1 MQMLVIAAFVDC
13 GHQYG
18 ILAIADKGFL
28 SLRQLAAFAF
38 ALQYVFSKRRRR
50 HEGARIM
57 WVFRR
62 FWWGSFAA
70 AGVLLAVLSTAVA
83 QSVPLQLA
91 QADQS
96 TLHLSETAQR
106 DVPRDLLRAMLAA
119 EATDPD
125 AGKVQSEINQRM
137 SAAMTRI
144 KQVAGVTIETGG
156 YSVYRETPDK
166 QPPRWHGSQT
176 VNLTSKD
183 FAALLSLIGTLQQ
196 QGLVI
201 QSLAPDISREA
212 RQSVED
218 ALTDEALTRL
228 KQRADRIAATAGV
241 KLRGFRMLTVGN
253 VNAPPPIIRPMMRMA
268 AVAAAPEPSPV
279 AEPGNAT
286 VSITAT
292 AEFALA
298 PP

>member
-1 MQMLVIAAFVDC
+1 VSLIAA
-13 GHQYG
+13 G
-18 ILAIADKGFL
+18 
-28 SLRQLAAFAF
+28 
-38 ALQYVFSKRRRR
+38 
-50 HEGARIM
+50 
-57 WVFRR
+57 
-62 FWWGSFAA
+62 
-70 AGVLLAVLSTAVA
+70 LLPAMLSTAVA
-83 QSVPLQLA
+83 QSAPQSTA
-91 QADQS
+91 TDQS
-96 TLHLSETAQR
+96 TLRLSETARR
-106 DVPRDLLRAMLAA
+106 DVPRDLLRATLAA

-137 SAAMTRI
+137 SAATTRI
-144 KQVAGVTIETGG
+144 KQVAGIAIETGG

-176 VNLTSKD
+176 VDLTGKD
-183 FAALLSLIGTLQQ
+183 FAALLSLIGALQQ
-196 QGLVI
+196 QGLVV

-228 KQRADRIAATAGV
+228 KQRADRIATTAGV
-241 KLRGFRMLTVGN
+241 KLQGFRSLSVGN
-253 VNAPPPIIRPMMRMA
+253 VNAPPPVVQPMMRMA
-268 AVAAAPEPSPV
+268 AAAVPAPPPV

-292 AEFALA
+292 AEFALV

>member
-1 MQMLVIAAFVDC
+1 MRVFRHFGGGWVAGAGL
-13 GHQYG
+13 
-18 ILAIADKGFL
+18 L
-28 SLRQLAAFAF
+28 LAA
-38 ALQYVFSKRRRR
+38 
-50 HEGARIM
+50 
-57 WVFRR
+57 
-62 FWWGSFAA
+62 
-70 AGVLLAVLSTAVA
+70 LSTAVA
-83 QSVPLQLA
+83 QTAPLQPVA
-91 QADQS
+91 SDQS

-125 AGKVQSEINQRM
+125 AGKVQADINQRM
-137 SAAMTRI
+137 SAALTRI

-183 FAALLSLIGTLQQ
+183 FAALLSLTGTLQQ

-212 RQSVED
+212 RRSVED

-241 KLRGFRMLTVGN
+241 RLQGIRTLTVGN
-253 VNAPPPIIRPMMRMA
+253 VNAPPPIIQPMMRMMA
-268 AVAAAPEPSPV
+268 AAAPAPPPV
-279 AEPGNAT
+279 AEAGNAT

>member
-1 MQMLVIAAFVDC
+1 MRTF
-13 GHQYG
+13 
-18 ILAIADKGFL
+18 
-28 SLRQLAAFAF
+28 
-38 ALQYVFSKRRRR
+38 R
-50 HEGARIM
+50 HLWPASI
-57 WVFRR
+57 
-62 FWWGSFAA
+62 AA
-70 AGVLLAVLSTAVA
+70 AGLLLTALSTAGAQTAPPQPVA
-83 QSVPLQLA
+83 NEQN
-91 QADQS
+91 

-106 DVPRDLLRAMLAA
+106 DVPRDLLRATLAA

-125 AGKVQSEINQRM
+125 AGKVQADINQRM
-137 SAAMTRI
+137 NAATLRI
-144 KQVAGVTIETGG
+144 KQVAGVTLEPGG
-156 YSVYRETPDK
+156 YNVYRETPDK

-218 ALTDEALTRL
+218 ALTDEALARL

-241 KLRGFRMLTVGN
+241 KLQGIRTLTVGN

-268 AVAAAPEPSPV
+268 AAAPAQEQSPV

-286 VSITAT
+286 FSVTAT

-298 PP
+298 RP

>member
-1 MQMLVIAAFVDC
+1 MR
-13 GHQYG
+13 
-18 ILAIADKGFL
+18 GF
-28 SLRQLAAFAF
+28 RQ
-38 ALQYVFSKRRRR
+38 
-50 HEGARIM
+50 
-57 WVFRR
+57 FRQ
-62 FWWGSFAA
+62 GSVAA
-70 AGVLLAVLSTAVA
+70 AGLLLATISTAVA
-83 QSVPLQLA
+83 QSAPPQLPPSE
-91 QADQS
+91 QS

-106 DVPRDLLRAMLAA
+106 DVPRDLLRATLAA
-119 EATDPD
+119 EANDPD

-137 SAAMTRI
+137 SAATARI
-144 KQVAGVTIETGG
+144 KQVAGVTVETGG

-183 FAALLSLIGTLQQ
+183 FASLLSLIGALQQ

-212 RQSVED
+212 RQSIED

-228 KQRADRIAATAGV
+228 KQRADRVAATAGV
-241 KLRGFRMLTVGN
+241 KLRGIRTLTVGN

-268 AVAAAPEPSPV
+268 AAAPALEQSPV

-286 VSITAT
+286 VSVTAT

-298 PP
+298 AP

>member
-1 MQMLVIAAFVDC
+1 MRA
-13 GHQYG
+13 
-18 ILAIADKGFL
+18 
-28 SLRQLAAFAF
+28 
-38 ALQYVFSKRRRR
+38 
-50 HEGARIM
+50 
-57 WVFRR
+57 FRR
-62 FWWGSFAA
+62 FWRGSLVTI
-70 AGVLLAVLSTAVA
+70 GLLMATLSAAVA
-83 QSVPLQLA
+83 QSVPLQVPA
-91 QADQS
+91 SDQS

-106 DVPRDLLRAMLAA
+106 DVPRDLLRATLAA

-125 AGKVQSEINQRM
+125 AGKVQATINQRM
-137 SAAMTRI
+137 SAATTRI
-144 KQVAGVTIETGG
+144 KQVAGVAIETGG

-176 VNLTSKD
+176 VELTSKD

-241 KLRGFRMLTVGN
+241 KLQGIRTLAVGN
-253 VNAPPPIIRPMMRMA
+253 VNAPPPIVRPLMRMA
-268 AVAAAPEPSPV
+268 GLEAAPAPPPV

-298 PP
+298 RP

>member
-1 MQMLVIAAFVDC
+1 MADFRRLSRVMP
-13 GHQYG
+13 
-18 ILAIADKGFL
+18 LAVAL
-28 SLRQLAAFAF
+28 AFA
-38 ALQYVFSKRRRR
+38 ALSS
-50 HEGARIM
+50 A
-57 WVFRR
+57 
-62 FWWGSFAA
+62 
-70 AGVLLAVLSTAVA
+70 TA
-83 QSVPLQLA
+83 QSLPPRPVP
-91 QADQS
+91 S
-96 TLHLSETAQR
+96 EESVLHLSETAQR
-106 DVPRDLLRAMLAA
+106 DVPRDLLRATLAA

-125 AGKVQSEINQRM
+125 AGKVQSQINQRM

-144 KQVAGVTIETGG
+144 KGAADVTVETGG

-196 QGLVI
+196 QSLVI

-241 KLRGFRMLTVGN
+241 KLQGFRTLTVGN
-253 VNAPPPIIRPMMRMA
+253 VNAPPPVVRPMMRMA
-268 AVAAAPEPSPV
+268 AAAAPEAPPV
-279 AEPGNAT
+279 AEAGNAT